1 MKRFLLIFF
10 FLIGCSSIQNEV
22 NNNLID
28 FDYDENLSLE
38 EFKIKLEVY
47 AINNPYPNIEK

>member
-10 FLIGCSSIQNEV
+10 FLIGCSSNQNGI

-28 FDYDENLSLE
+28 FNYDENLSFE
-38 EFKIKLEVY
+38 EFKIKLEAY

>member
-28 FDYDENLSLE
+28 FDYDENLSFE